1 MGEQDNGFKVGK
13 MTAQTP
19 DLLMLDGDRHALFSL
34 PLEPYFEELAGRPKF
49 RVPHTGCWRGYV
61 ASWEIKDNRLFL
73 VSVRGQLAD
82 GTQFDP
88 AWLFPDEPLPVLAKW
103 FTGTLKLPLGNL
115 LEYVHMGFASLYE
128 DELRL
133 TVERGILV
141 KRTRR
146 NASPF
151 RLLKSRIEL
160 CMRRL
165 FSAF

>member
-1 MGEQDNGFKVGK
+1 MATATPSFPCRLSLILRNLPAGLNFACRTQDVGAA
-13 MTAQTP
+13 TW
-19 DLLMLDGDRHALFSL
+19 RHGRSRITGSL
-34 PLEPYFEELAGRPKF
+34 VG
-49 RVPHTGCWRGYV
+49 
-61 ASWEIKDNRLFL
+61 
-73 VSVRGQLAD
+73 VRGQLAD

-88 AWLFPDEPLPVLAKW
+88 AWVFPDEPLPVLAKW

-115 LEYVHMGFASLYE
+115 LEYVHMGFASFYE

-133 TVERGILV
+133 TVERGVLV

-151 RLLKSRIEL
+151 RWLKSRIEL
-160 CMRRL
+160 WRRRL